1 MRKHLLSPA
10 LACAGVFAC
19 AAAAQAQP
27 AWPSQPIK
35 LVVPF
40 TAGSTSDVTARAVA
54 QRISAPLGQPV
65 IIENR
70 PGASGGIGMQAV
82 ARSKPDGYTL
92 VVGSVS
98 STVVPAIVMQNPMFN
113 LTRDF
118 VPVGTIANTPLVLT
132 GAQGSPISSVAGL
145 VAAAKKAPGTLT
157 YGNSAGLYQIA
168 LEALNQRAGIDLLGI
183 PFKGPADAATELLGG
198 RLTVNPDSLGA
209 AGNMLQAGRMR
220 ALAVL
225 AAQRTPTLPT
235 VPTMVELGYQDFVFN
250 GWIGLLAPAGTP
262 QPVVQRLQREI
273 AKAVESEEIR
283 ALYRNL
289 GLEPVALS
297 PQAYADAMATD
308 LAQYARIAHQARIE
322 KR

>member
-1 MRKHLLSPA
+1 MCTFRKSLLAA
-10 LACAGVFAC
+10 LCWT
-19 AAAAQAQP
+19 AATVAQAQT

-35 LVVPF
+35 LIVPF

-54 QRISAPLGQPV
+54 QKISGPLGQPV
-65 IIENR
+65 VVENR
-70 PGASGGIGMQAV
+70 PGAAGGIGMQAV
-82 ARSKPDGYTL
+82 ARSKADGYTL

-98 STVVPAIVMQNPMFN
+98 STVVPSIVMKAPMFQ

-118 VPVGTIANTPLVLT
+118 TPVGTIANTPLVLT
-132 GAQGSPISSVAGL
+132 VVQGSSITSVADL
-145 VAAAKKAPGTLT
+145 VSAAKKAPGTLT

-168 LEALNQRAGIDLLGI
+168 LEALNQRAGIDLLGV

-209 AGNMLQAGRMR
+209 AGNMLQAGRMQ

-225 AAQRTPTLPT
+225 AAQRTPSLPS
-235 VPTMVELGYQDFVFN
+235 VPTMVELGYKDFVFN

-262 QPVVQRLQREI
+262 QPIVQRLHHEI
-273 AKAVESEEIR
+273 AKAIESEEVR
-283 ALYRNL
+283 TLYRNL
-289 GLEPVALS
+289 GLEAVALT
-297 PQAYADAMATD
+297 PQAYASEMARD
-308 LAQYARIAHQARIE
+308 LAQYERIAREARIE

>member
-1 MRKHLLSPA
+1 MQSFTKSLLMTLCWATA
-10 LACAGVFAC
+10 LTT
-19 AAAAQAQP
+19 QAQTS
-27 AWPSQPIK
+27 WPSQPIK

-40 TAGSTSDVTARAVA
+40 TPGSTSDVTARAVA
-54 QRISAPLGQPV
+54 NKIAGPLGQPV
-65 IIENR
+65 LVENR
-70 PGASGGIGMQAV
+70 PGAAGGIGMQAV

-98 STVVPAIVMQNPMFN
+98 STVVPSIIMKTPMFQ

-118 VPVGTIANTPLVLT
+118 TPVGSIANTPLVLT
-132 GAQGSPISSVAGL
+132 VVQGSPITSVADL
-145 VAAAKKAPGTLT
+145 VTAAKKAPGTLT

-209 AGNMLQAGRMR
+209 AGNMLQAGRMQ

-225 AAQRTPTLPT
+225 SAQRTPSLPT
-235 VPTMVELGYQDFVFN
+235 VPTMVELGYKDFVFN

-262 QPVVQRLQREI
+262 QPIVQRLHREI

-283 ALYRNL
+283 TLYRNL
-289 GLEPVALS
+289 GLEAVAL
-297 PQAYADAMATD
+297 PPEAYASEMERD
-308 LAQYARIAHQARIE
+308 LTQYERIALKARIE

>member
-132 GAQGSPISSVAGL
+132 VAQGSPISSVAGL

>member
-1 MRKHLLSPA
+1 MRKHLLSAA

-132 GAQGSPISSVAGL
+132 VAQGSPISSVAGL

-297 PQAYADAMATD
+297 PQAYADAMAAD

>member
-1 MRKHLLSPA
+1 MQSFTKSLLTSLYCAIA
-10 LACAGVFAC
+10 L
-19 AAAAQAQP
+19 AAQAQTT
-27 AWPSQPIK
+27 WPSQPIK

-40 TAGSTSDVTARAVA
+40 TPGSTSDVTARAVA
-54 QRISAPLGQPV
+54 QKISGPLGQPV
-65 IIENR
+65 VVENR
-70 PGASGGIGMQAV
+70 PGAAGGIGMQAV

-98 STVVPAIVMQNPMFN
+98 STVVPSIVMKAPMFQ

-118 VPVGTIANTPLVLT
+118 TPVGTIANTPLVLT
-132 GAQGSPISSVAGL
+132 VEQGSPITSVSDL

-168 LEALNQRAGIDLLGI
+168 LEALNQRTGIDLLGI
-183 PFKGPADAATELLGG
+183 PFKGPADASTELLGG

-209 AGNMLQAGRMR
+209 AGNMLQTGRMR

-225 AAQRTPTLPT
+225 AAQRTPSLPT
-235 VPTMVELGYQDFVFN
+235 VPTMVELGYKDFVFN

-262 QPVVQRLQREI
+262 QPIVQRLHREI
-273 AKAVESEEIR
+273 AKAVESEDLR
-283 ALYRNL
+283 MLYRNL
-289 GLEPVALS
+289 GLEAVVLTPD
-297 PQAYADAMATD
+297 AYASEMKRD
-308 LAQYARIAHQARIE
+308 LAQYERIAREARIE

>member
-27 AWPSQPIK
+27 AWPTQPIK

-132 GAQGSPISSVAGL
+132 VAQGSPISSVAGL

>member
-1 MRKHLLSPA
+1 MCTFRKSLLAA
-10 LACAGVFAC
+10 LCWT
-19 AAAAQAQP
+19 AATVAQAQT

-35 LVVPF
+35 LIVPF

-54 QRISAPLGQPV
+54 QKISGPLGQPV
-65 IIENR
+65 VVENR
-70 PGASGGIGMQAV
+70 PGAAGGIGMQAV
-82 ARSKPDGYTL
+82 ARSKADGYTL

-98 STVVPAIVMQNPMFN
+98 STVVPSIVMKAPMFQ

-118 VPVGTIANTPLVLT
+118 TPVGTIANTPLVLT
-132 GAQGSPISSVAGL
+132 VVQGSSITSVADL

-209 AGNMLQAGRMR
+209 AGNMLQAGRMQ

-225 AAQRTPTLPT
+225 AAQRTPSLPS
-235 VPTMVELGYQDFVFN
+235 VPTMVELGYKDFVFN

-262 QPVVQRLQREI
+262 QPIVQRLHHEI
-273 AKAVESEEIR
+273 AKAIESEEVR
-283 ALYRNL
+283 TLYRNL
-289 GLEPVALS
+289 GLEAVALT
-297 PQAYADAMATD
+297 PQAYASEMARD
-308 LAQYARIAHQARIE
+308 LAQYERIAREARIE

>member
-1 MRKHLLSPA
+1 VRKHLLSPA

-132 GAQGSPISSVAGL
+132 VAQGSPISSVAGL